1 MAKELSNVVLMPA
14 FEGISRK
21 IALRRETCLEKN
33 VNVGHLGNE
42 KKDYLKIPGTTYMG
56 VVSRLRNVNGVGQVR
71 QNFLFIRK
79 SIVAPTLTSEQVDQ
93 RANFAAGLKWVKD
106 AWSDLAAIT
115 ENQLRYKAARADYS
129 KKIQGVSAYG
139 YKNMRGWMSAI
150 AIRLK
155 AADKLPQTHVLPEFD
170 A

>member
-1 MAKELSNVVLMPA
+1 MAKKLSNVVLMPA

-21 IALRRETCLEKN
+21 IALRRETCIEKD
-33 VNVGHLGNE
+33 VNVGKLGGVQ
-42 KKDYLKIPGTTYMG
+42 DALKIPGTTYMG
-56 VVSRLRNVNGVGQVR
+56 VVSRMRNVNGVGQVR

-79 SIVAPTLTSEQVDQ
+79 SIVAPLLTSEQLDQ
-93 RANFAAGLKWVKD
+93 RAYFAAGLKWVKD
-106 AWSDLAAIT
+106 AWSDLNAIT
-115 ENQLRYKAARADYS
+115 QNQMRYKAAREDYS

>member
-1 MAKELSNVVLMPA
+1 MAKKLSNVVLMPA
-14 FEGISRK
+14 VEGISRK
-21 IALRRETCLEKN
+21 IALRRETCIEKK
-33 VNVGHLGNE
+33 VNVGDLGGVQ
-42 KKDYLKIPGTTYMG
+42 DALKIPGTTYMG
-56 VVSRLRNVNGVGQVR
+56 VVSRMRNVNGVGQVR
-71 QNFLFIRK
+71 QNYLFIRK
-79 SIVAPTLTSEQVDQ
+79 SIVAAPLTSEQLDQ
-93 RANFAAGLKWVKD
+93 RAYFAAGLKWVKD

-115 ENQLRYKAARADYS
+115 ENQLRYKAAREDFS

-155 AADKLPQTHVLPEFD
+155 AADKLPSTHVLPDFD

>member
-1 MAKELSNVVLMPA
+1 MAKKLSNVVLMPA

-21 IALRRETCLEKN
+21 IALRRETCLEKD
-33 VNVGHLGNE
+33 VNVGGLGSAQ
-42 KKDYLKIPGTTYMG
+42 DALKIPGSTYMG

-79 SIVAPTLTSEQVDQ
+79 SIVAAPLTSEQLDQ
-93 RANFAAGLKWVKD
+93 RANFAAGIKWVKD
-106 AWSDLAAIT
+106 AWTDLSAIT
-115 ENQLRYKAARADYS
+115 NNQMRYAAARKDYS
-129 KKIQGVSAYG
+129 KTIEGVSAYG

>member
-1 MAKELSNVVLMPA
+1 MAKKLSNVVLMPA

-33 VNVGHLGNE
+33 VYVGGLGNVQE
-42 KKDYLKIPGTTYMG
+42 DALKIPGTTYMG
-56 VVSRLRNVNGVGQVR
+56 VVSRMRNVNGVGQVR

-79 SIVAPTLTSEQVDQ
+79 SIVAAPLTSEQLDQ
-93 RANFAAGLKWVKD
+93 RAYFTAGLKWVKD
-106 AWSDLAAIT
+106 AWSDLNAIT
-115 ENQLRYKAARADYS
+115 QNQQRYKAAREDYS

>member
-1 MAKELSNVVLMPA
+1 MAKKLSNVVLMPA

-21 IALRRETCLEKN
+21 IALRRETCIEKN
-33 VNVGHLGNE
+33 VNVGDLG
-42 KKDYLKIPGTTYMG
+42 DVQDALKIPGTTYMG
-56 VVSRLRNVNGVGQVR
+56 VVSRMRNVNGVGQVR

-79 SIVAPTLTSEQVDQ
+79 SIVAPTLTSEQLDQ
-93 RANFAAGLKWVKD
+93 RAYFAAGLKWVKD
-106 AWSDLAAIT
+106 ALVDLMAIT

-155 AADKLPQTHVLPEFD
+155 AADKLPANHILPDFD

>member
-1 MAKELSNVVLMPA
+1 MAKKLSNVVLMPA

-21 IALRRETCLEKN
+21 IALRRETCLEKD
-33 VNVGHLGNE
+33 VNVGDIQ
-42 KKDYLKIPGTTYMG
+42 KDQDSLKIPGTTYMG

-79 SIVAPTLTSEQVDQ
+79 SIVAPTLTSEQLDQ
-93 RANFAAGLKWVKD
+93 RAYFTEGLKWVKD
-106 AWSDLAAIT
+106 AWSDLNAIT
-115 ENQLRYKAARADYS
+115 QNQMRYKAAREDYS

>member
-1 MAKELSNVVLMPA
+1 MAKKLSNVVLMPA

-21 IALRRETCLEKN
+21 IALRRETCLEKD
-33 VNVGHLGNE
+33 VNVGDLGGPQ
-42 KKDYLKIPGTTYMG
+42 DALKIPGTTYMG

-79 SIVAPTLTSEQVDQ
+79 SFVAPPLTADQQDQ
-93 RANFAAGLKWVKD
+93 RAYFAAGLKWVKD
-106 AWSDLAAIT
+106 AWSDLNAIT
-115 ENQLRYKAARADYS
+115 QNQMRYKAAREDYS